1 MIMGEPALAGLS
13 LERKVGQLFLIGYP
27 GGGELELGRRLAHR
41 PFGNVILFSRNAAAP
56 RELYAALAGL
66 RAAASAAAGVP
77 PLVAVDQEGGNVLR
91 LREGLTPQPGAMAMA
106 AAYEGGGI
114 GLGEVEAMAEVSARE
129 LSALGVNCNLA
140 PVADVN
146 VNPANPVIGPR
157 SFGEDPA
164 KVAEL
169 AAAYARGLARG
180 GVMACAKHFPGHGDT
195 TVDSHLGL
203 PTVQAGRDRLDAVEL
218 APFRRLFA
226 EGVPA
231 VMGAHVRF
239 PAVEPDGLPATLSR
253 RAIQGLLREELGFR
267 GLFITDCLEM
277 KAVHERYEEPAL
289 AAFAAGADL
298 LCISHSAELQDRAYD
313 AILAALREGRVPI
326 ARLDEAVGRILAA
339 KARLSA
345 PAAGPDEALAALRR
359 PEALAL
365 SRRVSRAS
373 LSPCALRLDDG
384 AAARREG
391 GRSANGRSA
400 GGWLAEGGWL
410 LDPVAASLT
419 GAEDGDAGPSL
430 GLALSRLGSATR
442 SVRYPLDPDADERR
456 AALAGLEAGLKAG
469 DAVVFALYGM
479 AARPGQAA
487 LAREAAE
494 LCAERGARLAFLSM
508 RSPYDASACARAVLE
523 AGRKGPLRGPAGYAP
538 PFVCAYEYGAG
549 AAEAAAEFLH
559 GKLDANGVCPA
570 GAARGAPA

>member
-1 MIMGEPALAGLS
+1 MITGDPALADLS
-13 LERKVGQLFLIGYP
+13 LERKIGQLFLIGYP
-27 GGGELELGRRLAHR
+27 EGGEPELCRRLARR

-56 RELYAALAGL
+56 RPLYAALEGL
-66 RAAASAAAGVP
+66 RAGIVEAAGVAP
-77 PLVAVDQEGGNVLR
+77 IVAVDQEGGNVLR
-91 LREGLTPQPGAMAMA
+91 LRDGLTPQPGAMAVA
-106 AAYEGGGI
+106 AAFEGGGI
-114 GLGEVEAMAEVSARE
+114 GIAEVEAIAEYSARE

-164 KVAEL
+164 KVADL

-203 PTVQAGRDRLDAVEL
+203 PAVEAGRDRLEAVEL
-218 APFRRLFA
+218 VPFRRLFA

-239 PAVEPDGLPATLSR
+239 PAVEPDGLPATLSA
-253 RAIQGLLREELGFR
+253 RAIQGLLRGDMGFR

-277 KAVHERYEEPAL
+277 KAVHERFEEPAL

-313 AILAALREGRVPI
+313 AILAALRGGRVPL

-339 KARLSA
+339 KARLA
-345 PAAGPDEALAALRR
+345 RPAADADAAVATLRR
-359 PEALAL
+359 PEALDL
-365 SRRVSRAS
+365 SRRISRAS
-373 LSPCALRLDDG
+373 LSPRALRLGAG
-384 AAARREG
+384 AASGPR
-391 GRSANGRSA
+391 A
-400 GGWLAEGGWL
+400 GGWLAGGGWL
-410 LDPVAASLT
+410 LDPAAVGLT
-419 GAEDGDAGPSL
+419 GAEDGEAGPSL
-430 GLALSRLGSATR
+430 GLALRRLGSKAR
-442 SVRYPLDPDADERR
+442 AIRYSPDPGADER
-456 AALAGLEAGLKAG
+456 AAAMAELKSGLAAG

-479 AARPGQAA
+479 SARPGQAA

-508 RSPYDASACARAVLE
+508 RSPYDAAACARAVLD
-523 AGRKGPLRGPAGYAP
+523 AGRKGPLLGPAGYAP

>member
-1 MIMGEPALAGLS
+1 MITGDPAEADLS

-27 GGGELELGRRLAHR
+27 EGGEPELCRRLARR

-56 RELYAALAGL
+56 RPLYAALEGL
-66 RAAASAAAGVP
+66 RAGIVEAAGVAP
-77 PLVAVDQEGGNVLR
+77 IIAVDQEGGNVLR
-91 LREGLTPQPGAMAMA
+91 LRDGLTPQPGAMAIA
-106 AAYEGGGI
+106 AAFEGGGI
-114 GLGEVEAMAEVSARE
+114 GIAEVEAIAEHSARE

-157 SFGEDPA
+157 SFGGDPA
-164 KVAEL
+164 KVADL

-203 PTVQAGRDRLDAVEL
+203 PTVEAGRDRLKAVEL
-218 APFRRLFA
+218 VPFKRLFA
-226 EGVPA
+226 EGIPA

-239 PAVEPDGLPATLSR
+239 PAVEPEGLPATLSR
-253 RAIQGLLREELGFR
+253 RAIQSLLREELGFQ

-277 KAVHERYEEPAL
+277 KAVHERFEEPAL

-313 AILAALREGRVPI
+313 AILAALRDGRVPPT
-326 ARLDEAVGRILAA
+326 RLDEAVGRILAA
-339 KARLSA
+339 KARLAA
-345 PAAGPDEALAALRR
+345 PAADANAAIAALRR
-359 PEALAL
+359 PEALEL
-365 SRRVSRAS
+365 SRRISCAS
-373 LSPCALRLDDG
+373 LSPCALRLDEGVPLRRDSASPTG
-384 AAARREG
+384 A
-391 GRSANGRSA
+391 
-400 GGWLAEGGWL
+400 WLASGGWL
-410 LDPVAASLT
+410 LDPAAVGLT
-419 GAEDGDAGPSL
+419 GAEDGESGLSL
-430 GLALSRLGSATR
+430 GLALRRLGSTARTI
-442 SVRYPLDPDADERR
+442 RYPLDPGDDER
-456 AALAGLEAGLKAG
+456 AAAMAELKAGLAAG

-479 AARPGQAA
+479 SGRPGQAA

-508 RSPYDASACARAVLE
+508 RSPYDVAACARAILE

>member
-1 MIMGEPALAGLS
+1 MIMGDPALADLS
-13 LERKVGQLFLIGYP
+13 LERKIGQLFLIGYP
-27 GGGELELGRRLAHR
+27 EGGEPELCRRLARR

-56 RELYAALAGL
+56 RPLYAALESL
-66 RAAASAAAGVP
+66 RAGIAEAAGVAP
-77 PLVAVDQEGGNVLR
+77 IVAVDQEGGNVLR
-91 LREGLTPQPGAMAMA
+91 LRDGLTPQPGAMAVA
-106 AAYEGGGI
+106 AAFEGGGVGI
-114 GLGEVEAMAEVSARE
+114 AEVEAIAEYSARE

-164 KVAEL
+164 KVALL

-203 PTVQAGRDRLDAVEL
+203 PTVAAGRDRLEAVEL
-218 APFRRLFA
+218 VPFKRLIA

-239 PAVEPDGLPATLSR
+239 PAVEPDGLPATLSA
-253 RAIQGLLREELGFR
+253 RAIQGLLRREMGFR

-298 LCISHSAELQDRAYD
+298 LCISHSAQLQDRAYD
-313 AILAALREGRVPI
+313 AILAALRGGLVPL

-339 KARLSA
+339 KARLAA
-345 PAAGPDEALAALRR
+345 PAADADAAAASLRR
-359 PEALAL
+359 PEALDL
-365 SRRVSRAS
+365 SRRISRAS
-373 LSPCALRLDDG
+373 LSPRALRLDGG
-384 AAARREG
+384 AAVRREG
-391 GRSANGRSA
+391 ASLA
-400 GGWLAEGGWL
+400 GGWLAGGGWL
-410 LDPVAASLT
+410 LDPAAGGLT
-419 GAEDGDAGPSL
+419 GAEDGESGPSL
-430 GLALSRLGSATR
+430 GLALRRLGSTAR
-442 SVRYPLDPDADERR
+442 SIRYPLDPGPDERR
-456 AALAGLEAGLKAG
+456 AATAELKAGLAAG

-479 AARPGQAA
+479 SARPGQAA

-494 LCAERGARLAFLSM
+494 LCAGRGARLAFLSM
-508 RSPYDASACARAVLE
+508 RSPYDAAACARALSE
-523 AGRKGPLRGPAGYAP
+523 AGREGPLRGPSGYAP

>member
-1 MIMGEPALAGLS
+1 MIIGETALADLS

-27 GGGELELGRRLAHR
+27 ELGELQLCRRLAQR

-56 RELYAALAGL
+56 RLLYAALEGL
-66 RAAASAAAGVP
+66 RARIAKAAGVVP
-77 PLVAVDQEGGNVLR
+77 IVAVDQEGGNVLR
-91 LREGLTPQPGAMAMA
+91 LREGLTPQPGAMALA
-106 AAYEGGGI
+106 AAFEGGGI
-114 GLGEVEAMAEVSARE
+114 GIGDVEAIAEHSARE

-164 KVAEL
+164 KVALL
-169 AAAYARGLARG
+169 AAAYVRGLARG

-203 PTVQAGRDRLDAVEL
+203 PTVEAGRDRLEAVEL
-218 APFRRLFA
+218 VPFKRLIA
-226 EGVPA
+226 DGVPA

-239 PAVEPDGLPATLSR
+239 PALEPDGLPATLSA
-253 RAIQGLLREELGFR
+253 RAIQGLLRGELGFR

-277 KAVHERYEEPAL
+277 KAVHERYAEPAL

-313 AILAALREGRVPI
+313 AVLAALREGRVPM

-339 KARLSA
+339 KARLA
-345 PAAGPDEALAALRR
+345 PPAADVDEAVAALRR
-359 PEALAL
+359 PEALNL
-365 SRRVSRAS
+365 SRLISRAS
-373 LSPCALRLDDG
+373 LSPYALRQDG
-384 AAARREG
+384 NAAVRREG
-391 GRSANGRSA
+391 G
-400 GGWLAEGGWL
+400 WLAGGGWL
-410 LDPVAASLT
+410 LDPIVHGLT
-419 GAEDGDAGPSL
+419 GAEDGQAGLSL
-430 GLALSRLGSATR
+430 SLVLSRLGSKAR
-442 SVRYPLDPDADERR
+442 AIRYPLDPGPDERR
-456 AALAGLEAGLKAG
+456 AAMAELEAGLTAG
-469 DAVVFALYGM
+469 ELLVIAHYGLS
-479 AARPGQAA
+479 ARPGQAA
-487 LAREAAE
+487 LVMEAAE

-508 RSPYDASACARAVLE
+508 RGPYDAAASARAVSE
-523 AGRKGPLRGPAGYAP
+523 AGRKGPLYGPAGYAP

-559 GKLDANGVCPA
+559 GKLDANGVCPV